1 MNINSPNTGTHQRR
15 LAFPLS
21 AIAVTVV
28 CLFLFS
34 TGCATVPTHDLEQR
48 TVTDIV
54 QDVNATVVGLQTHV
68 TLFQVAKQ
76 NDNYQDMVRAGLLIV
91 EDITRLVRYLNE
103 IKEML

>member
-1 MNINSPNTGTHQRR
+1 MNNNSPNTGTLRQYS
-15 LAFPLS
+15 LLFTLS
-21 AIAVTVV
+21 AIVVV

-54 QDVNATVVGLQTHV
+54 KDVNATVVGLQTHV
-68 TLFQVAKQ
+68 TLFQMAKQ